1 MTVRSCK
8 GGPAVSK
15 NMTLRLPDD
24 QAADLEALARADGI
38 PIAEA
43 VRQAIAAQIEA
54 RRTDDAFQAR
64 LRESMERNHVILE
77 RLARR

>member
-1 MTVRSCK
+1 M
-8 GGPAVSK
+8 SK
-15 NMTLRLPDD
+15 NMTLRLPDE

-54 RRTDDAFQAR
+54 RRKDETFQAR
-64 LRESMERNHVILE
+64 LRASIERNHVILE

>member
-1 MTVRSCK
+1 VR
-8 GGPAVSK
+8 
-15 NMTLRLPDD
+15 NRHHTLRLPDD
-24 QAADLEALARADGI
+24 QAADLEALARAEGI

-54 RRTDDAFQAR
+54 RRKDDAFQAR
-64 LRESMERNHVILE
+64 LRASMERNHVILE

>member
-1 MTVRSCK
+1 M
-8 GGPAVSK
+8 SK

>member
-1 MTVRSCK
+1 M
-8 GGPAVSK
+8 SK

-24 QAADLEALARADGI
+24 QAADLEALARAEGI

-43 VRQAIAAQIEA
+43 VRQAITAQIEA
-54 RRTDDAFQAR
+54 RRKDEGFQAR
-64 LRESMERNHVILE
+64 LRASMERNQVILE

>member
-1 MTVRSCK
+1 M
-8 GGPAVSK
+8 SK

-24 QAADLEALARADGI
+24 QAADLEALARAEGI

-43 VRQAIAAQIEA
+43 VRQAIVAQIEA
-54 RRTDDAFQAR
+54 RRQDEAFQVR
-64 LRESMERNHVILE
+64 LRASMERNHSILE